1 MKKIKLQETRDL
13 YLLSMFLYLDSW
25 RSKIHFWEHCKLI
38 KDQFWMPLINLF
50 LGIDYSADCTLCDEG
65 QSNVF
70 FFHRCVFSES
80 IFLKCLR
87 KLTIY
92 EVRWYCLLSTT
103 LQVKIYNNN
112 YLINGLCFNFHGWFI
127 LIWIFIFSLSIKK

>member
-1 MKKIKLQETRDL
+1 MFFYSVLYIYGIVNNSHGMWVMTIK
-13 YLLSMFLYLDSW
+13 
-25 RSKIHFWEHCKLI
+25 
-38 KDQFWMPLINLF
+38 
-50 LGIDYSADCTLCDEG
+50 G
-65 QSNVF
+65 QSNVFF

-80 IFLKCLR
+80 ILNFLW

-112 YLINGLCFNFHGWFI
+112 YLINGLCFNFHG
-127 LIWIFIFSLSIKK
+127 